1 MGKTCKPGTIKYGIL
16 WLMMLFMAL
25 GMLAACNPIGTT
37 KVVSKKFVSSS
48 VITTGGDKSL
58 ET

>member
-1 MGKTCKPGTIKYGIL
+1 MGNTRKPGTIKYGIL
-16 WLMMLFMAL
+16 WLMILFMAL

-48 VITTGGDKSL
+48 VITNGGDRCV
-58 ET
+58 

>member
-25 GMLAACNPIGTT
+25 GMLAVLLVLVLLFNRIFP
-37 KVVSKKFVSSS
+37 SMY
-48 VITTGGDKSL
+48 
-58 ET
+58 

>member
-1 MGKTCKPGTIKYGIL
+1 
-16 WLMMLFMAL
+16 MAL

-48 VITTGGDKSL
+48 VITTGGDKKPGNS
-58 ET
+58 ESI